1 MTAWIPA
8 WKWSGLHYLPARDY
22 IVVVKTEIEGG
33 EMNKQGTMQQLTHR
47 YTHTLLPVQTI
58 RVMDP

>member
-1 MTAWIPA
+1 M
-8 WKWSGLHYLPARDY
+8 PARDY